1 MVQNGVKTGFI
12 LGMVS
17 LWSFSGLILAEEL

>member
-1 MVQNGVKTGFI
+1 MVQNGARIGLI